1 MTVQRPPVPSR
12 ELFFFRQF
20 LKSPSSVGSIVPTSR
35 AAIRSMLAPIDWSD
49 VRCVV
54 EYGPGTGVFTR
65 ELLAR
70 LGPEARLIAID
81 TNPDFTAYLRK
92 AIHDPRLIL
101 IDGNA
106 VNVETIL
113 AVHGFEQADFVI
125 SGLPFSTVPRAVAH
139 AIMDATAR
147 VVRPGG
153 AFLIYQYSLFVL
165 PMLRARFA
173 RVDLTRAWRCVPPAR
188 VFKAWKAPVADASVP
203 AHVAPEIEAASHG
216 IVEHAD

>member
-1 MTVQRPPVPSR
+1 
-12 ELFFFRQF
+12 
-20 LKSPSSVGSIVPTSR
+20 
-35 AAIRSMLAPIDWSD
+35 MLGPIDWSG

-65 ELLAR
+65 ALLAR
-70 LGPEARLIAID
+70 LGPDARLIAID

-106 VNVETIL
+106 ANVETIL
-113 AVHGFEQADFVI
+113 AVHGFAHADYII
-125 SGLPFSTVPRAVAH
+125 SGLPFSTIPRSVAH

-147 VVRPGG
+147 AIRPGG

-173 RVDLTRAWRCVPPAR
+173 KVRVGREWRCVPPAR
-188 VFKAWKAPVADASVP
+188 LFQAWRASVP
-203 AHVAPEIEAASHG
+203 AHVAPEVEAARHG
-216 IVEHAD
+216 VVEHAD